1 MSKTYQI
8 QSYFNF
14 LKRSTN
20 QHGVHSPF
28 VYDLVTKCF
37 YDKKKHAAYLDIKS
51 YRKKLI
57 KNTASINVT
66 DLGSGSQVFQNNK
79 RSISKITKVAGSNY
93 NEAKLLFRLT
103 NYFKSNTILELGT
116 SLGIATQA
124 LALGNPKA
132 IITTVEGCPNISAVA
147 ETQFQNFDLKNIT
160 IKTGDFAQVI
170 SNLNSQTL
178 DLIYCDGNHT
188 KQATLQYFEML
199 LPKTHNDTLLIL
211 DDIYWSKQMTDAW
224 EIIKNHPQVTVTID
238 TYKFGFVFFRK
249 EQAKEHFTIRL

>member
-37 YDKKKHAAYLDIKS
+37 YDKKKHSAYKI
-51 YRKKLI
+51 I
-57 KNTASINVT
+57 KNYRTQLLQNTSTIDVT
-66 DLGSGSQVFQNNK
+66 DLGSGSQVFKNNK
-79 RSISKITKVAGSNY
+79 RVISKMTKVAGSSY
-93 NEAKLLFRLT
+93 KDAKLLYRIAH
-103 NYFKSNTILELGT
+103 YFKCHTILELGT

-132 IITTVEGCPNISAVA
+132 KITTVEGCLNVSAVA
-147 ETQFQNFDLKNIT
+147 KTQFKTFDLKHIT
-160 IKTGDFAQVI
+160 LKTGDFAEVI
-170 SNLNSQTL
+170 RNLKTKTL
-178 DLIYCDGNHT
+178 DFVYCDGNHT

-199 LPKTHNDTLLIL
+199 LPKMHNDSVLIF
-211 DDIYWSKQMTDAW
+211 DDIYWSKGMTDAW

-238 TYKFGFVFFRK
+238 TYKFGFVFFRQ